1 MVKYQNVSYAN
12 QLCIVIGHNN
22 VRTEMNLCSY
32 LKNTTVVQKNSTTV
46 KPPPPPTPLHPSAP
60 RFYIYSLTYF
70 YMKIFVGVKQK
81 MP

>member
-22 VRTEMNLCSY
+22 VRTEMNPCSY

-46 KPPPPPTPLHPSAP
+46 KPPLPLPPSIPPPQGFTFIH
-60 RFYIYSLTYF
+60 
-70 YMKIFVGVKQK
+70 
-81 MP
+81 